1 MVVRCRWHR
10 WRFFFFFLFDLDPRR
25 QFDLLALFVVQPA
38 PPAAGG
44 GKRRP
49 RLVLGRRL
57 GLDVARRARVDPGV
71 AHGRDDAA
79 ARAAAAGVVDVDI
92 IVIVV
97 AVAVVGPAKGV
108 EHGARQHDADG
119 GQAGDNH
126 GDAELQAGP
135 DQRAGVVPG
144 RVPAGGEVDHEAE
157 ADAAG
162 QEDEEAHAEHEEDLR
177 PLAHGR
183 VQVGQQGD
191 GHDEDDDVLRDAE
204 PGRGVGQ
211 RAQVQARVAA
221 AAAAL
226 PPQPDKAQRPTLE
239 DLKEEEDEPA
249 GGDPADA
256 GQAGAAEPLLGEDA
270 QVEEEDGDL
279 GDGQDDDVE
288 GLVDVE
294 EQEGVAQRVRVH
306 FPDVDAERDLARCG
320 RGRDMLTL

>member
-1 MVVRCRWHR
+1 MVFRCRSL
-10 WRFFFFFLFDLDPRR
+10 FFFLFDLDPRR
-25 QFDLLALFVVQPA
+25 QFDFLAVVVAQPA

-57 GLDVARRARVDPGV
+57 GLDVARRARVAPGV

-79 ARAAAAGVVDVDI
+79 ARAAAGAVGAAGMVDADIVVV
-92 IVIVV
+92 VV

-108 EHGARQHDADG
+108 GHGARQHDADG
-119 GQAGDNH
+119 GQAGDDH

-135 DQRAGVVPG
+135 DQGAGVVPG
-144 RVPAGGEVDHEAE
+144 RVPAGGEMDHEAE

-162 QEDEEAHAEHEEDLR
+162 QEDEEAQAEHEEDLG

-204 PGRGVGQ
+204 PGRRVGQ
-211 RAQVQARVAA
+211 RAHVQARVAA
-221 AAAAL
+221 AAAVAAV
-226 PPQPDKAQRPTLE
+226 PPQPDKAQRPALE
-239 DLKEEEDEPA
+239 DLQEEEDEPA

-256 GQAGAAEPLLGEDA
+256 GQAGAAKPLLGEDA

-279 GDGQDDDVE
+279 GDGQDGDVE

-294 EQEGVAQRVRVH
+294 EQEGVAQRVGVH

-320 RGRDMLTL
+320 R